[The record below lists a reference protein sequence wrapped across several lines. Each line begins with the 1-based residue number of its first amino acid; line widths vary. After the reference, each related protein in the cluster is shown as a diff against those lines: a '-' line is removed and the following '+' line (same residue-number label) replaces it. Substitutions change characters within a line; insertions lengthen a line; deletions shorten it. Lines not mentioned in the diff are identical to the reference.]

1 MSAEHHIRN
10 PFEYGL
16 EQVASA
22 VSAAGEAIA
31 GHRPAAAH
39 AAPAIRRI
47 TTRDLWDALAG
58 AIGDL
63 GAGRTDILFI
73 ALIYPIAG
81 LVLARL
87 AYGHSLLPLV
97 FPLAS
102 GFALIGPLAAV
113 GIYEV
118 SLRREQGASASWSD
132 FFGVVR
138 SPGFGAI
145 VELGLVLV
153 ALFLLWIAAA
163 YAIFLAT
170 LGPQPPASLGAFAH
184 DVFETAPGW
193 AMIVAGVSVG
203 FGFAVVALAISV
215 VSFPLLV
222 DRPIGVGE
230 AISTSVRAVIANPA
244 PMAVWGL
251 IVAGGLVLGSL
262 PALAGLVVVMPVLG
276 HATWRLYRKVVA
288 PA

>member
-22 VSAAGEAIA
+22 VSAAGDAIA
-31 GHRPAAAH
+31 AHHPAVAH
-39 AAPAIRRI
+39 ARPAIRRI
-47 TTRDLWDALAG
+47 TLHDLRDALVG

-87 AYGHSLLPLV
+87 AYGYSLLPLV

-113 GIYEV
+113 GVYEV

-132 FFGVVR
+132 VFGVVR

-184 DVFETAPGW
+184 DVFETAGGW
-193 AMIVAGVSVG
+193 AMIVAGVGVG

-222 DRPIGVGE
+222 DRPVGVGE
-230 AISTSVRAVIANPA
+230 AIATSVRAVITNPA

-251 IVAGGLVLGSL
+251 IVAGSLVLGSL

-276 HATWRLYRKVVA
+276 HATWRLYRKLIA